1 MTKAIKVVE
10 VSEVIRVIAKEE
22 SKQKGSTNVK
32 ASKVY
37 KQLGLTMDAL
47 NNELSRSEPSDMG
60 LEYFFN
66 KITQLEKFL

>member
-1 MTKAIKVVE
+1 MSKTTKVVE
-10 VSEVIRVIAKEE
+10 VSKLLRILAKEE
-22 SKQKGSTNVK
+22 PKQKDSTNVK
-32 ASKVY
+32 ANKVY

-47 NNELSRSEPSDMG
+47 NNELSLSEPSDMR